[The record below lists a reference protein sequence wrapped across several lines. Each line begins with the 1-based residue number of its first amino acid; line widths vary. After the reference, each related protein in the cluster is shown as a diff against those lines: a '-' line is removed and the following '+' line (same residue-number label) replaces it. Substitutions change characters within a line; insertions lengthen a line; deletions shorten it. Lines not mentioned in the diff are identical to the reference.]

1 MAIVKRTSFNL
12 VDAWYLLVEIPQ
24 RMSPLFWSWRT
35 AILVERPEPVHWC
48 LFRAGIDGGVAH
60 RYGLVT
66 RKSSKPKVMGTLVEL
81 M

>member
-12 VDAWYLLVEIPQ
+12 VDVWYLLVEIPQ

-35 AILVERPEPVHWC
+35 AILVERPQPVY
-48 LFRAGIDGGVAH
+48 RRPPSARTTVGVAH
-60 RYGLVT
+60 RYGFVT
-66 RKSSKPKVMGTLVEL
+66 LKSSKAKVMGTLVEL